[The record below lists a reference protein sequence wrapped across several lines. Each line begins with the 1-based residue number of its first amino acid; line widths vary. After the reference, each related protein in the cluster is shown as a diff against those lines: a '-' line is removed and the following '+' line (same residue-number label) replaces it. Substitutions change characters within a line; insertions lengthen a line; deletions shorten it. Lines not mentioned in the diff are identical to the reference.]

1 MTRLLGSPRV
11 PIERL
16 IAWQADWLQRGLP
29 SLGKDTHFEVRDG
42 RY

>member
-1 MTRLLGSPRV
+1 MVRLVGPPRV
-11 PIERL
+11 NMDQL
-16 IAWQADWLQRGLP
+16 IAWQADWLLRGLP